1 MARFSRLLELPGTA
15 DLGAELNAV
24 MKGIAD
30 TSPEL
35 AGALPGD
42 VLQEL
47 LRTVRAG
54 PGRGQPSTD
63 RAPCQASFLKRPT
76 TTLPALSN
84 WSM

>member
-1 MARFSRLLELPGTA
+1 MARFSRLLAQPGTA
-15 DLGAELNAV
+15 DLGAELSAA

-30 TSPEL
+30 TNPDL

-42 VLQEL
+42 VLQKL
-47 LRTVRAG
+47 LRTVRAV
-54 PGRGQPSTD
+54 PGRGPPSTD
-63 RAPCQASFLKRPT
+63 RAPSQASFLKRPT